1 MNFITKLFQKPSA
14 KALAQR
20 DLEECRRQLLASH
33 SAAEYHAKQVEYYA
47 QVVKRLSKYVTAE
60 EV

>member
-14 KALAQR
+14 KAIAQR
-20 DLEECRRQLLASH
+20 DLEECRRQLLASYN
-33 SAAEYHAKQVEYYA
+33 AAEYHAKQVEYYT
-47 QVVKRLSKYVTAE
+47 QVVKRLSKYVTTE